1 MDMSDFSLV
10 WKRIKALEGETF
22 RQIRGAEFTYEI
34 FGAALKPNRTNQ
46 YLHRGQFEKAFKPC
60 RSSTSQKMTTFTCG
74 YLPGPASKRG
84 P

>member
-46 YLHRGQFEKAFKPC
+46 YLHRGQFEKAFKLMPLEDTKGI
-60 RSSTSQKMTTFTCG
+60 RH
-74 YLPGPASKRG
+74 LDRNREV
-84 P
+84 